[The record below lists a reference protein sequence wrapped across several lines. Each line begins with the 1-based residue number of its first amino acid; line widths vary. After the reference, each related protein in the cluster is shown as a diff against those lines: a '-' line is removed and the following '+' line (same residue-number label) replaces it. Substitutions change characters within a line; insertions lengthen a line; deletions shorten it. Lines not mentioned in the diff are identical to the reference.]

1 MLADRVVTAAF
12 NASGRYESQ
21 DMPLVSDALANFD
34 AALLAEQAPRDG
46 ADLEL
51 LTMMGVA

>member
-1 MLADRVVTAAF
+1 MLSDRVITASF
-12 NASGRYESQ
+12 NASGRYEPQ
-21 DMPLVSDALANFD
+21 ELPLVSDALANFD
-34 AALLAEQAPRDG
+34 AALVAEPALRDG